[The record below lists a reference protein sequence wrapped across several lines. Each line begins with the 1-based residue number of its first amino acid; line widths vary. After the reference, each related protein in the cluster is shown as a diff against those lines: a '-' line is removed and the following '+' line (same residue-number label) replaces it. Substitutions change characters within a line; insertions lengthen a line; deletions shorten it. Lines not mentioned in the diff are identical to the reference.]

1 MKLESLVKVKSCRA
15 LKEALKE
22 FNPESNGKL
31 LKFYIEENVI

>member
-1 MKLESLVKVKSCRA
+1 MKLESLVKIKSCRA

-31 LKFYIEENVI
+31 LESFT